1 MGLLKT
7 FFNNTGRPA
16 GFLGRVMLWSM
27 DWGHAPVADWGMG
40 FISGLSPQHIADIGC
55 GGGRNAAELLRR
67 FPGSSLTAVDYAE
80 ESIEKTRKVNRE
92 AVSAGRCETLV
103 ADVSSLPLP
112 SDHFDL
118 VTAFE
123 TVYFWPDPAE
133 NFRGVRRIL
142 RPGGTFLIVNEAD
155 GTIPRDARWT
165 DIIDGLKIYN
175 GDQLIGFLR
184 EAGFTTCRAER
195 DQKKHRLC
203 VIAEK

>member
-7 FFNNTGRPA
+7 FFNNTGKPA
-16 GFLGRVMLWSM
+16 GFLGQIMLWSM
-27 DWGHAPVADWGMG
+27 NWGHAPVADWGMR
-40 FISGLSPQHIADIGC
+40 FISGLRPEQIVDIGC

-67 FPGSSLTAVDYAE
+67 FPRSSLIAVDYAE
-80 ESIEKTRKVNRE
+80 ESVAKTRKVNRE
-92 AVSAGRCETLV
+92 AVRAGRCEALV

-118 VTAFE
+118 ATAFE
-123 TVYFWPDPAE
+123 TVYFWPDPVE
-133 NFRGVRRIL
+133 NFREVRRVL

-184 EAGFTTCRAER
+184 EAGFTAYRAER
-195 DQKKHRLC
+195 DLKKHRLC